1 MKGADGILVDEENR
15 CPLTPTVSKTSAGAL
30 ELIEV
35 NCVKNPKD
43 LLAGITKS
51 KNIILSE
58 LDCKKQKWRIIVTTL
73 DANNK
78 KLQEVA
84 DLRIQPDV

>member
-1 MKGADGILVDEENR
+1 M
-15 CPLTPTVSKTSAGAL
+15 
-30 ELIEV
+30 

-43 LLAGITKS
+43 LLDGIAKS
-51 KNIILSE
+51 KNIILIQ

-73 DANNK
+73 EANNK